1 MCYQK
6 RHILLSEDI
15 DGYTTN
21 TVFKH
26 ILDINYYDNMQQSKD
41 KNYIRSPIH
50 LYINTKGGD
59 ANAAMA
65 IVDIIQNS
73 KTPIYTYSIG
83 EVMSAGLAIFVVGD
97 KRFAGEHSLFLY
109 HQLHINNLRNK
120 TLKELTQIYNE
131 SIKLQNIYDKIIIN
145 NTKITQQQLDKYK
158 NNNIDWFID
167 AFEALQLGICDK
179 INFK

>member
-6 RHILLSEDI
+6 RYFLLNENI
-15 DGYTTN
+15 DNN
-21 TVFKH
+21 TINKMYKY
-26 ILDINYYDNMQQSKD
+26 ILDINYYDDTQQLKD
-41 KNYIRSPIH
+41 KNYIRNPIH
-50 LYINTKGGD
+50 LHVNTRGGD
-59 ANAAMA
+59 SNAAMA

-83 EVMSAGLAIFVVGD
+83 EVMSAGLAVFVVGD

-131 SIKLQNIYDKIIIN
+131 SIKLQNTYDKIIIN

-158 NNNIDWFID
+158 NNNINWYID
-167 AFEALQLGICDK
+167 ASEALQLGICDK